1 MNCIIKDN
9 QKYSSVTE
17 NVIEDVD
24 KLASEKVSELE
35 VNRLVKSMG
44 YSSVSNRNFAKRL
57 AANDVLTV
65 LNKLREKNKK
75 VVGSKKAF
83 FKKEVKVELSKRI
96 ADRIAEKNK
105 VQKVDSNGKPTKEYK
120 EIYRKVKND
129 VQYVVSQLENVSPVD
144 NDYIAWYREAFNEDD
159 SVDFREYYSYVSNY
173 EEYFFDLILMYIHF
187 FLAYFD
193 ILKIYL

>member
-129 VQYVVSQLENVSPVD
+129 IDRKSVV
-144 NDYIAWYREAFNEDD
+144 
-159 SVDFREYYSYVSNY
+159 
-173 EEYFFDLILMYIHF
+173 
-187 FLAYFD
+187 
-193 ILKIYL
+193 